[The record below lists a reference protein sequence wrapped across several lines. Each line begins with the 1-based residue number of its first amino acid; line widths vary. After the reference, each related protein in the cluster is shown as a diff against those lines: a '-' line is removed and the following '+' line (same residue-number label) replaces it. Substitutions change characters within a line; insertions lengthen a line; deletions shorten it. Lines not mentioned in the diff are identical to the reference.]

1 MVHASPQCRP
11 TGSRLIAAL
20 LRRSMICKTA
30 GRNAIEP
37 LSALERRKSYWG
49 ALHSD
54 VTFDRKSRLSGL
66 VRTPGDRI

>member
-1 MVHASPQCRP
+1 MPPHRIAVNCRVVAPQHDLQDR
-11 TGSRLIAAL
+11 RYLI
-20 LRRSMICKTA
+20 R
-30 GRNAIEP
+30 RNAIEP

-54 VTFDRKSRLSGL
+54 VTFDWKSRLSGL